1 VKRPSAAGGI
11 NEISDVPFRAPFGL
25 PHLHLTQL
33 LTNLPATSI
42 ADLDLWLPERNC
54 LPSPGC

>member
-1 VKRPSAAGGI
+1 MKSVMS
-11 NEISDVPFRAPFGL
+11 PFGL